1 MRSLLQNI
9 KNGNRYLG
17 EMPYPKTSKGRI
29 IVETKYSAVS
39 IGTEKMVMELA
50 SMNYLQKAKA
60 RPEDVKKILTKIR
73 QEGLF
78 PTINSV
84 MNRLDEP
91 MMLGYSASGIIAE
104 VSEDVGEFKKGE
116 RVAIGGGGFAS
127 HSEVN
132 VVPKTL
138 AVKVPENVD
147 LKDASLSTIASI
159 GIQGIRMAEV
169 EPGEYVCVIGLG
181 LLGLLTSQVL
191 LASGCRVVGIEP
203 DPVKRKLAES
213 LGVEKTFGIDE
224 DSQNIFASAK
234 GRGFDKVIITAS
246 SKDSSTVVTAGEIA
260 RDRAIISAV
269 GAIGMDIPRNMYY
282 MKELQIRVS
291 RSYGAG
297 RYDNVY
303 ENQAVDYP
311 IGYVRWTEQRNMEF
325 FIDLLEKKRIDVK
338 PLISKTA
345 DFEKAVETYDEIM
358 SEDGKKLIGVILKYK
373 DEVKKE
379 DKIEISSKSVSSQ
392 KAVNVGI
399 IGAGNFVKATMLP
412 FMASNGKYSFIGIAD
427 RSGKNSS
434 IAGNKNQFK
443 YATSDYKKLLEDK
456 DVNLIVVSTNHS
468 SHGKLICEAL
478 NAGKDVYAEKPIAI
492 NLQQVEEVENCIK
505 NSGKRLYVGYN
516 RRFSP
521 HAQFIK
527 KYLKNI
533 EKPMQITYFMNA
545 GFIPKSHWVN
555 DPNEGGR
562 IIGEGCHIL
571 DLFVFLTGSKIS
583 KVTWANASGNRADF
597 NYESEATLLFEFENG
612 SVGTL
617 VYTALGSKNYPKE
630 EMKIF
635 AGNSVISMSNYRETK
650 IVSDKGNKSFKT
662 SVIEKG
668 FKESYDAL
676 AQSIIEGKEF
686 PIALNDL
693 MQFKK
698 MFKIQEK

>member
-1 MRSLLQNI
+1 
-9 KNGNRYLG
+9 
-17 EMPYPKTSKGRI
+17 MPYPKISKGRI

-50 SMNYLQKAKA
+50 SMNYIQKAKA

-78 PTINSV
+78 PTFNSV

-91 MMLGYSASGIIAE
+91 MMLGYSASGIVAE
-104 VSEDVGEFKKGE
+104 ISEEIGEFKKGD

-138 AVKVPENVD
+138 AVKVPDNVE
-147 LKDASLSTIASI
+147 LADASLATIASI

-169 EPGEYVCVIGLG
+169 QPGEYVCVIGLG
-181 LLGLLTSQVL
+181 LLGLLTAQIL
-191 LASGCRVVGIEP
+191 LASGCKIYGIEP
-203 DPVKRKLAES
+203 DSEKRKIAEI
-213 LGVEKTFGIDE
+213 LGIEKAFGIDE
-224 DSQNIFASAK
+224 DTQNIFASAR

-246 SKDSSTVVTAGEIA
+246 TKESSTVVTAGEIS

-269 GAIGMDIPRNMYY
+269 GAIGMDVPRNMYY

-297 RYDNVY
+297 RYDTLY
-303 ENQAVDYP
+303 ENQAIDYP

-338 PLISKTA
+338 PLISKIS
-345 DFEKAVETYDEIM
+345 DFDKAVEVYDEIM
-358 SEDGKKLIGVILKYK
+358 SEKGRKLIGVILKYK
-373 DEVKKE
+373 DEIKRD
-379 DKIEISSKSVSSQ
+379 DKIIISNVERKAEKSVR
-392 KAVNVGI
+392 VGI
-399 IGAGNFVKATMLP
+399 IGAGNFVKTTMLP
-412 FMASNGKYSFIGIAD
+412 FLKSNGKYEFVGICD

-434 IAGNKNQFK
+434 IAGEKNQFK
-443 YATSDYKKLLEDK
+443 YATTDYQKMLADK
-456 DVNLIVVSTNHS
+456 EINLIVVSTNHS
-468 SHGKLICEAL
+468 SHSKLIAEAL
-478 NAGKDVYAEKPIAI
+478 EKGKDVYTEKPLAI
-492 NLQQVEEVENCIK
+492 NLKQMGDIESALK
-505 NSGKRLYVGYN
+505 KSGKRLYVGYN

-521 HAQFIK
+521 HTQFIK
-527 KYLKNI
+527 KYLRSI
-533 EKPMQITYFMNA
+533 EKPMQIIYFMNA

-555 DPNEGGR
+555 DTNEGGR

-571 DLFVFLTGSKIS
+571 DLFVYLTGSKIN
-583 KVTWANASGNRADF
+583 KIIWANASGNRADF
-597 NYESEATLLFEFENG
+597 NYESEATLLFEFEDG

-635 AGNSVISMSNYRETK
+635 TGNSVITMNNYRETK
-650 IVSDKGNKSFKT
+650 IISDKRKKVFKT

-668 FKESYDAL
+668 FKESYEAL
-676 AQSIIEGKEF
+676 ANSIIEGKEF
-686 PIALNDL
+686 PIPMEDL
-693 MQFKK
+693 MQFKR
-698 MFKIQEK
+698 MFDK